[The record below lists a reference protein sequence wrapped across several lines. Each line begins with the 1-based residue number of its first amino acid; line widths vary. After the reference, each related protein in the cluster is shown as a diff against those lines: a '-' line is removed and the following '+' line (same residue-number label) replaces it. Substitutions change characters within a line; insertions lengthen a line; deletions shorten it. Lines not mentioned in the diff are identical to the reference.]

1 VATAGKGTT
10 FAGVYD
16 VSDAPIIDWEVF
28 QRARAELG
36 ADFIRILGYFR
47 EDGTKSVAAIEDA
60 LRAKN
65 AVALVIPAH
74 TLKGE
79 AGQFGAD
86 ALADLAEIIETEA
99 RKCVEWR
106 QSPDEL
112 ITEAVKL
119 RPLFEETLAAFD
131 AEINPLVERRGGR
144 KEVVT
149 NQGFGRI

>member
-1 VATAGKGTT
+1 
-10 FAGVYD
+10 
-16 VSDAPIIDWEVF
+16 VSDAPIIDWEAF
-28 QRARAELG
+28 KQARAELG

-60 LRAKN
+60 LRAKS

-79 AGQFGAD
+79 AQQFGAT
-86 ALADLAEIIETEA
+86 ALSDLAELIEAEA

-106 QSPDEL
+106 QTPDEL
-112 ITEAVKL
+112 IPEGIKL
-119 RPLFEETLAAFD
+119 RPLFDETLAAFD
-131 AEINPLVERRGGR
+131 AETNPLVERRGFGR
-144 KEVVT
+144 KEIVT

>member
-1 VATAGKGTT
+1 M
-10 FAGVYD
+10 
-16 VSDAPIIDWEVF
+16 SDAAIIDWEVF
-28 QRARAELG
+28 QQSRAELG

-47 EDGTKSVAAIEDA
+47 EDGTKSVTAIEA
-60 LRAKN
+60 AMRAKS

-79 AGQFGAD
+79 SRQFGAG
-86 ALADLAEIIETEA
+86 AMADLAEEIENEA

-112 ITEAVKL
+112 ITQIVKL
-119 RPLFEETLAAFD
+119 RPLFEETMTAFD
-131 AEINPLVERRGGR
+131 TETNPLVERRGFGR
-144 KEVVT
+144 APVVT

>member
-1 VATAGKGTT
+1 M
-10 FAGVYD
+10 
-16 VSDAPIIDWEVF
+16 SDAPIIDWEVF
-28 QRARAELG
+28 QQARAELG

-47 EDGTKSVAAIEDA
+47 EDGTKSVAAIEA
-60 LRAKN
+60 AFRAKS

-86 ALADLAEIIETEA
+86 ALADLAEAIETEA

-106 QSPDEL
+106 QTPDEL
-112 ITEAVKL
+112 INEMVKL
-119 RPLFEETLAAFD
+119 RPLFDDTMAAFD
-131 AEINPLVERRGGR
+131 NETNPLVERRGFGR
-144 KEVVT
+144 APVVT

>member
-1 VATAGKGTT
+1 VH
-10 FAGVYD
+10 D

-28 QRARAELG
+28 QQARAELG

-47 EDGTKSVAAIEDA
+47 EDGTKSVAAIEEA
-60 LRAKN
+60 LRARN

-79 AGQFGAD
+79 ARQFGAE
-86 ALADLAEIIETEA
+86 ALADLAEEIETEA

-106 QSPDEL
+106 QTPEGL

-119 RPLFEETLAAFD
+119 RPLFDETLAAFD
-131 AEINPLVERRGGR
+131 AEVNPLIERRGGFGKR
-144 KEVVT
+144 ELVT
-149 NQGFGRI
+149 NQGFGRL